1 MYRLQLDWKYSREIY
16 FFDYYRTSIPFN
28 NTKYIYIGFS
38 SYSLAARAML
48 LTKTLCES
56 KF

>member
-1 MYRLQLDWKYSREIY
+1 MYLTQLDWKLYVDI
-16 FFDYYRTSIPFN
+16 FDYYRTSIPFN